1 MGTFKDAYDII
12 KDLLQAA
19 KHVQNQE
26 VVQLALDLQEKFFEL
41 REDNDNLLK
50 QISDLNEQIQL
61 LEESKVKESDI
72 EYFAKGFLTLNTDDY
87 KIPYCNYCWKKE
99 HKLYPLSQYGS
110 WYQFNCSSCK
120 SNIVVMTED
129 GDQLDHVGEE

>member
-99 HKLYPLSQYGS
+99 HKLYPLLQHGA
-110 WYQFNCSSCK
+110 WYQYRCGSCK
-120 SNIVVMTED
+120 SDVVVMGKD
-129 GDQLDHVGEE
+129 GNKLNKKNT